1 MADLDLATFFL
12 ALLAGAIR
20 VGTPFI
26 FVSLGECLTEKSGR
40 INLGLEGI
48 LVSGAMAGYAVAY
61 LSGSAW
67 TGVLAAGGTGLLLG
81 LLHGAICSL
90 PVTTLDE
97 LTETLLLMRK
107 SGIL

>member
-61 LSGSAW
+61 LTGSAW
-67 TGVLAAGGTGLLLG
+67 IGVLAAGGAGLMLG

-90 PVTTLDE
+90 PRGNDRSLIHIPEPT
-97 LTETLLLMRK
+97 RPY
-107 SGIL
+107 